1 LLVVVE
7 GGIMIIGVTG
17 SNGSGKDEVAKVLES
32 MNFKHFSLSD
42 MIREEIRSRGEEVTR
57 DNLIRVGNEMRER
70 GGAHVLAKRALK
82 KVEDGENF
90 AFSSI
95 RNPSEV
101 DLFNKRDDFIL
112 IKVTT
117 PIKVRFER
125 IVARGKLGDPT
136 TIEELKE
143 KENLER
149 SSNPN
154 SQQIDKVARMASVT
168 IVNNKS
174 LDVLRS
180 KVERFVSDYIYKLQD
195 NRPDWDHYF
204 MGIADMVKLRASC
217 MSAKKG
223 AIVVKD
229 KKIIS
234 TGYNGT
240 AKGIEHCTS
249 GGCER
254 CTLRHL
260 GKIKSG
266 IYSAPCTCAHSEEN
280 AIVQAAHNGTSTK
293 GAKMYTTFTPCNG
306 CARMI
311 INAGIVE
318 VIAKV
323 RYPDDV
329 GTKMLKRAGVRLRVL
344 D

>member
-1 LLVVVE
+1 
-7 GGIMIIGVTG
+7 MIIGISG
-17 SNGSGKDEVAKVLES
+17 SNGSGKDEIAKVLES
-32 MNFKHFSLSD
+32 MNFRHFSLSD

-57 DNLIRVGNEMRER
+57 DNLIRVGNEMRENE
-70 GGAHVLAKRALK
+70 GASVLAKRAIE

-101 DLFNKRDDFIL
+101 ELFEKRDDFIL

-125 IVARGKLGDPT
+125 IVARGKQGDPT
-136 TIEELKE
+136 SLEELKE
-143 KENLER
+143 KERQEM

-154 SQQIDKVARMASVT
+154 NQQIDKVAKMAKVT
-168 IVNNKS
+168 IINNKS
-174 LDVLRS
+174 LEVLRE
-180 KVERFVSDYIYKLQD
+180 KIERFVGDYIYKLQD
-195 NRPDWDHYF
+195 NRPDWDYYF
-204 MGIADMVKLRASC
+204 MKIADAVKVRASC

-223 AIVVKD
+223 TIIVKD

-240 AKGIEHCTS
+240 AKGIEHCTA
-249 GGCER
+249 GGCKR

-266 IYSAPCTCAHSEEN
+266 VYSAPCTCAHSEEN

-293 GAKMYTTFTPCNG
+293 GAKLYTTFTPCNG

-323 RYPDDV
+323 RYPDDI
-329 GTKMLKRAGVRLRVL
+329 GTKMLKKAGVKLRVL
-344 D
+344 